1 MWCLLRDWLDSGGA
15 VPPDEELRSDL
26 VSPEYG
32 FTGDKGQI
40 VLEKKQDMKK
50 RGLASP
56 DCGDSLALTF
66 AAPVRPSRTREGG
79 LDVLNARKKRAVQRS
94 NLYD

>member
-1 MWCLLRDWLDSGGA
+1 MRDWLEGGG
-15 VPPDEELRSDL
+15 VIPPDEELRSDL

-66 AAPVRPSRTREGG
+66 AAPVRPKTDRHSG
-79 LDVLNARKKRAVQRS
+79 LDVLSARKKRAVQRS
-94 NLYD
+94 NLYY

>member
-1 MWCLLRDWLDSGGA
+1 ML
-15 VPPDEELRSDL
+15 PEDEELRSDL
-26 VSPEYG
+26 TAPEYG

-66 AAPVRPSRTREGG
+66 AAPVRPKSDRHSGPG
-79 LDVLNARKKRAVQRS
+79 SMDVLSARKKRAVQRS